1 VAKVRVFSTATCPWC
16 VKAKAYLKQNNIEF
30 EDIDV
35 SKDATAAEEM
45 MKKSGQRG
53 VPVIEIDEKVIVGF
67 DKGAIDSSL
76 SL

>member
-45 MKKSGQRG
+45 IKKSGQRG